1 MRLETVDKELAARI
15 RVATPSQQRAVS
27 LIACQ
32 VALHEVRMDI
42 KVVLLATEELR
53 DKGVISHQQIA
64 ELNELVD
71 QLDDAYFDL
80 LVRTENEPDLMPEV
94 MCFFKQARAVSALS
108 FAGGT
113 DSLSAAMEAIY
124 EASIAL
130 DDATRVS
137 DAVSLALGTTP
148 NTQIGE

>member
-1 MRLETVDKELAARI
+1 MMRLETLDKELAARI
-15 RVATPSQQRAVS
+15 RVAKPCQQRAAS

-32 VALHEVRMDI
+32 VVLHEVQMDI
-42 KVVLLATEELR
+42 NIVLQATEELR
-53 DKGVISHQQIA
+53 VKGVISHQQIA

-80 LVRTENEPDLMPEV
+80 LVRSEDEPDVMPEA
-94 MCFFKQARAVSALS
+94 MCFFRQARAVSALS

-113 DSLSAAMEAIY
+113 DSLSAAMESIY
-124 EASIAL
+124 EASITL

-137 DAVSLALGTTP
+137 DAVNLVL
-148 NTQIGE
+148 

>member
-1 MRLETVDKELAARI
+1 MMRLETLDKELAARI
-15 RVATPSQQRAVS
+15 RVAKPCQQRAAS

-32 VALHEVRMDI
+32 VALHEVQMDI
-42 KVVLLATEELR
+42 NIVLQATEELR
-53 DKGVISHQQIA
+53 IKGVISHQQIA

-80 LVRTENEPDLMPEV
+80 LVRSEDEPDLMPEA
-94 MCFFKQARAVSALS
+94 MCFFRQARAVSALS

-113 DSLSAAMEAIY
+113 DSLSAAMESIY

-137 DAVSLALGTTP
+137 DAVILVL
-148 NTQIGE
+148 